1 MSINML
7 SQSPFR
13 HHPRVTLLLGFHE
26 VRHRDAALRHT
37 LEFLGMQNACGT
49 PEKLQRLLCRAWDSL
64 SDGGVFLGAIPNGTK
79 IIRDLGS
86 LSDRSLPF
94 AFEREPRHREDEQ
107 WYNFTL
113 LDAYEQLPEAVV
125 SPTELERLA
134 EQIGFQASLISFADY
149 VKESSR
155 DPSKRHIY
163 TKILGREQD
172 AEWATHLAKYY
183 VCFALK
189 KPHAAATA
197 RLGSYASPQSC

>member
-1 MSINML
+1 ML
-7 SQSPFR
+7 NLDLARQDIEM
-13 HHPRVTLLLGFHE
+13 PRCDILWS
-26 VRHRDAALRHT
+26 
-37 LEFLGMQNACGT
+37 FLGMQNACGT